1 MSEVWKGKAYKLT
14 DSKNFDKYLKVFGVG
29 FIQRKLVNSITTT
42 IELKKDGDLYTL
54 VTSTK
59 FGPLTISFKL
69 DEEFVERI
77 ADGRQLK
84 SIITMDGNKM
94 IHKQLSDPP
103 ATIIR
108 EFDENDLVETMTIG
122 DVVCVRKYAVQ
133 K

>member
-1 MSEVWKGKAYKLT
+1 MSEVWKGKAYKMT
-14 DSKNFDKYLKVFGVG
+14 ESKNFENYLKAFGVG
-29 FIQRKLVNSITTT
+29 FIPRKLANSVTPTV
-42 IELKKDGDLYTL
+42 ELKKDGDQYTL
-54 VTSTK
+54 VTSSK
-59 FGPLTISFKL
+59 FRTMTISFKL
-69 DEEFVERI
+69 GEEFVEEF
-77 ADGRQLK
+77 ADGRKIK

-108 EFDENDLVETMTIG
+108 EFDENDLVTTMTAG